1 MPLQSVITLSP
12 NRLLC
17 ISGMGEQRAEA
28 SARKLVAAG
37 ATALVSWG
45 TCAGLVSEVTY
56 GNLIIG
62 TAVGQFICC
71 EHLKNTF
78 VKTFANLPVTC
89 GRVAHSQE
97 LLQTV
102 SAKAALAQTTNAV
115 VADMESAAI
124 ARYATELGV
133 PFGAIRVVSDAVD
146 TALPSYLSRTQT
158 KEGFI
163 DTRKLLALAL
173 VHPHEWSVFYQ
184 MARGGIAAQKTLQRA
199 ASLLVEV

>member
-1 MPLQSVITLSP
+1 LRTSEKHFCKNLRKPSANMRASCSFARVVA
-12 NRLLC
+12 NC
-17 ISGMGEQRAEA
+17 VGEGG
-28 SARKLVAAG
+28 S
-37 ATALVSWG
+37 
-45 TCAGLVSEVTY
+45 
-56 GNLIIG
+56 
-62 TAVGQFICC
+62 
-71 EHLKNTF
+71 
-78 VKTFANLPVTC
+78 LPVTC